1 MPHLQ
6 LRDQTRYDGG
16 HALRECKLV
25 RNKGVGVIAGV
36 EEEEAAHVALIETA
50 GRGAQPAEF
59 PGPSR
64 EHLRVHFLGMRI
76 LALDEVVPLSQYRCF
91 ANKDA
96 AQGPLEIYVALEGWS
111 EPASELCRQMERS

>member
-1 MPHLQ
+1 M
-6 LRDQTRYDGG
+6 
-16 HALRECKLV
+16 
-25 RNKGVGVIAGV
+25 IAGV
-36 EEEEAAHVALIETA
+36 EEEEAAYVALIETA

-64 EHLRVHFLGMRI
+64 EHPRVHFPGVRI
-76 LALDEVVPLSQYRCF
+76 LALDEVVPLSQYRGF

-111 EPASELCRQMERS
+111 EPASELRRQMERRARAALSCGRLSAETSSTAGSLGSEAGTG